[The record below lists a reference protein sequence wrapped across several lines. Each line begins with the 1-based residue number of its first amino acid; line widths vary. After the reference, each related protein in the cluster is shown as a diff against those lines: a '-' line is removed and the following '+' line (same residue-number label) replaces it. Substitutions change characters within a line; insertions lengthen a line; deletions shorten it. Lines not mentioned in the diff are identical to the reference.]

1 VKSIHLICVGKLK
14 EKKTLDL
21 EQDFLKRIR
30 EPNLVIHETKTFQED
45 VQLEGAEVLKKIDS
59 LSKSPHIVALTE
71 KGQSFDSPKFSE
83 WLTQT
88 LEHSGCLIFVIGGSK
103 GHGENLLARAQ
114 EEISLSKLTFPHQF
128 ARLLFVEQLY
138 RAQTL
143 RVGHPYHK

>member
-1 VKSIHLICVGKLK
+1 MKSIHLICVGKLK

-71 KGQSFDSPKFSE
+71 KGQSFDSLKFSE

-88 LEHSGCLIFVIGGSK
+88 LEHSGSLFFVIGGSK
-103 GHGENLLARAQ
+103 GHGENLLARTQ

-128 ARLLFVEQLY
+128 ARLLLVEQLY